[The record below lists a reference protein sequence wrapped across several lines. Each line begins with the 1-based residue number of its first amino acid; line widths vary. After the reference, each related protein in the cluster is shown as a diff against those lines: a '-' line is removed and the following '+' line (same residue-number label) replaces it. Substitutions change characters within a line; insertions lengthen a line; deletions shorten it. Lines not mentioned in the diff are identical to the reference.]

1 MRVIALRSLSKRS
14 YLGIFELSALL
25 VTRAPGP
32 AVGMQERAEPSRTA
46 RPSCVPWSADCRLW
60 AASVSSGAPD
70 SSITEA
76 PDSRD
81 DDPVLDWQSGQRGPR
96 PVRHAEPAEGEGA
109 TEEEGDGA
117 AVPAYTLPLMH
128 DSRTEEE
135 AACIHALFATCTAWL
150 TSDDPP
156 ELRFRQAA
164 RVVRSPTSDCEG
176 LF

>member
-1 MRVIALRSLSKRS
+1 M
-14 YLGIFELSALL
+14 
-25 VTRAPGP
+25 
-32 AVGMQERAEPSRTA
+32 
-46 RPSCVPWSADCRLW
+46 PWSADCHLW

-81 DDPVLDWQSGQRGPR
+81 DDPVLDRQSGQRGSR
-96 PVRHAEPAEGEGA
+96 PVRHDESAEEEGPTEEEGA

-135 AACIHALFATCTAWL
+135 AACIHALFATWTAWL

-156 ELRFRQAA
+156 ESRFRQAA
-164 RVVRSPTSDCEG
+164 RVVRSSTSSCEG